1 MLNSQVSGV
10 AIQLRLHYSV
20 TEAQWIAKADSK
32 SSVLILLDLSAAF
45 DTVNHQI
52 LLSTLLSLDITG
64 IPLCWF
70 ESYPTGRSFR
80 VAWGGELSKA
90 HQLVTGVPQ
99 GSVLG
104 PLLFSTYTTSL
115 GPIIQA
121 HGFSYHCY
129 ADDTQLYLS
138 FQPDDPTVAERISG
152 CLADISAWMKEHHL
166 QLNLA
171 KAELLVFPATPTLQH
186 DFTIQLGSSTITPST
201 SVRNLIV
208 IFDDQLTFKE
218 HIAKT
223 ARSCRF
229 ALHNIRKIRP
239 FLTEHAAQLLVQAL
253 VISRLDYCNA
263 LLAGLPSNTIK
274 PLQMIQNA
282 AAWLVFNEPKRAHVT
297 PLFISLHR
305 LQVSAHIKFKT
316 LMLAYRTTTGSAPT
330 YFHSL
335 LRIYIPS
342 RSPAYF
348 HSLLRIYIPSRSP
361 AYFHSL
367 LRIYIPSRSPA
378 YFHSLLRIYIP
389 SRSPAYFHS
398 LLRIYIPPEAL
409 PTSTHYYE
417 STSPPEAPPT
427 STHYYESTSPPEAP
441 ATSTHYYESTSLQKP
456 RLLPLTI
463 TNLHPLQKSEI
474 C

>member
-1 MLNSQVSGV
+1 M
-10 AIQLRLHYSV
+10 
-20 TEAQWIAKADSK
+20 
-32 SSVLILLDLSAAF
+32 
-45 DTVNHQI
+45 
-52 LLSTLLSLDITG
+52 
-64 IPLCWF
+64 
-70 ESYPTGRSFR
+70 
-80 VAWGGELSKA
+80 AWGGEVSKA
-90 HQLVTGVPQ
+90 HRLVTGVPQ

-138 FQPDDPTVAERISG
+138 FQPDDPTVAARISG

-171 KAELLVFPATPTLQH
+171 KTELLVVPATPILQH
-186 DFTIQLGSSTITPST
+186 DFSIQLGTSIITPST
-201 SVRNLIV
+201 SVRNLGV

-282 AAWLVFNEPKRAHVT
+282 AARLVFNEPKRTHVT
-297 PLFISLHR
+297 PLLISLHWLPVAAR
-305 LQVSAHIKFKT
+305 IKFKT
-316 LMLAYRTTTGSAPT
+316 LMLAYRTTTGSALS

-342 RSPAYF
+342 RSLRSASERRLVVPSQRGSK
-348 HSLLRIYIPSRSP
+348 SLSRTFSFTIPGWWNN
-361 AYFHSL
+361 
-367 LRIYIPSRSPA
+367 
-378 YFHSLLRIYIP
+378 
-389 SRSPAYFHS
+389 
-398 LLRIYIPPEAL
+398 L
-409 PTSTHYYE
+409 PT
-417 STSPPEAPPT
+417 PIRNAG
-427 STHYYESTSPPEAP
+427 
-441 ATSTHYYESTSLQKP
+441 SLSIFKQQLK
-456 RLLPLTI
+456 
-463 TNLHPLQKSEI
+463 TNLFRHYLTSS
-474 C
+474 